1 MDFTECYG
9 DTCSAVALAARE
21 GNGRR
26 VQKLIHRGFAVDVK
40 DNRGWNALHE
50 AAAAGSAEC
59 VRLLLHAPGKSL
71 TLTVNLH
78 TKDCSK
84 DFFLYVVNMYKIM
97 CIN

>member
-21 GNGRR
+21 GKGRR
-26 VQKLIHRGFAVDVK
+26 VQKLIQRGFAVDVK

-59 VRLLLHAPGKSL
+59 VRLLLPAAGKSFQIY
-71 TLTVNLH
+71 TV
-78 TKDCSK
+78 K
-84 DFFLYVVNMYKIM
+84 VVQKRFWSDN
-97 CIN
+97 